1 MLLKSFSSCCLPS
14 SSYHLHPTYLVEGLL
29 KLMPVVIEVLFALIM
44 DVLSKDGLQSTEAS
58 RGFFIAHDAHNDHR
72 WCFHNGH
79 ILHNFLL
86 VHFGSW
92 PVDLSH
98 NVSHASLVAQEGCEV
113 DRFGR
118 FILGEALHLPMVP
131 ATVFLGQE
139 VQGPMSGSRE
149 FPMRHSAAKCKESKK
164 FF

>member
-1 MLLKSFSSCCLPS
+1 MLLKSFSSCCLAS

-29 KLMPVVIEVLFALIM
+29 KLTPVVIEVLFALNM
-44 DVLSKDGLQSTEAS
+44 VVLSKDGLQSTEAS
-58 RGFFIAHDAHNDHR
+58 RGFFIARDAHNDHG

-79 ILHNFLL
+79 ILHNLLL

-113 DRFGR
+113 DRLGR
-118 FILGEALHLPMVP
+118 VILGEALHLP
-131 ATVFLGQE
+131 TVAAAAFPRQE
-139 VQGPMSGSRE
+139 AQGPVPGSRE
-149 FPMRHSAAKCKESKK
+149 LPVGLGEKIT
-164 FF
+164 